1 MIQPFTRLTLFGILS
16 LLSVQVLAF
25 ELKAF
30 DERYSVYRGE
40 SRVGE
45 ARFSLRHENALWVW
59 NMTTRPKGLYRF
71 LTSKKPFERTVMA
84 PINDLKDWRISLEE
98 TGSYPDK
105 PAKKVSWF
113 DYDSGTIY
121 HRRKSKHKSFP
132 FEQPVFNYHSIHL
145 LYTDML
151 EQDIGRQEINLF
163 HAGKLRKANLTL
175 KRGVTLK
182 GADKNFTVDQLIV
195 ASEGSKRTITYYY
208 RGDTLAPLK
217 IEHREPDQDVSVM
230 WRIDE

>member
-1 MIQPFTRLTLFGILS
+1 MTQNFIRLILFSVLSILVTQAS
-16 LLSVQVLAF
+16 AF

-30 DERYSVYRGE
+30 DTRYTVFRGE

-45 ARFSLRHENALWVW
+45 ARFTLRRENGLWIW

-71 LTSKKPFERTVMA
+71 LTSKKPFQRTIMA
-84 PINDLKDWRISLEE
+84 SIVGFDDWRLSLEE
-98 TGSYPDK
+98 SGSYPDK

-121 HRRKSKHKSFP
+121 HRRKSKHKTLSLDT
-132 FEQPVFNYHSIHL
+132 PVFNYHSVHL
-145 LYTDML
+145 LYADMI
-151 EQDIGRQEINLF
+151 EQEVNAQKINLF
-163 HAGKLRKANLTL
+163 HAGKLGKADLTL
-175 KRGVTLK
+175 QRGVTLK

-195 ASEGSKRTITYYY
+195 QPEGSDKTITYYY